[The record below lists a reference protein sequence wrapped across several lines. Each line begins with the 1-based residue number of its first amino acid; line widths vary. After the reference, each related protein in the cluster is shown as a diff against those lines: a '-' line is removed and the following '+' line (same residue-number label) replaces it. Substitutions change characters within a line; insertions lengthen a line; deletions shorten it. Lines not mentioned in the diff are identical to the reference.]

1 MARSSRVCGISGAQS
16 FKILRQITA
25 AADCGQRADVGSWS
39 MERGLWGRRAHER
52 GRSLVGKTLATCGQH
67 LLGGIACGSRHE
79 AGMMRERCVGTRG
92 KVVSPYDAK
101 YGMIAKLPAD
111 RLTPSKTRRPPLPAS
126 KR

>member
-39 MERGLWGRRAHER
+39 WERGLWGRRAHER

-79 AGMMRERCVGTRG
+79 AGMMRDWGVKVEVWEQEG
-92 KVVSPYDAK
+92 KWFPRTMQNM
-101 YGMIAKLPAD
+101 G
-111 RLTPSKTRRPPLPAS
+111 
-126 KR
+126 